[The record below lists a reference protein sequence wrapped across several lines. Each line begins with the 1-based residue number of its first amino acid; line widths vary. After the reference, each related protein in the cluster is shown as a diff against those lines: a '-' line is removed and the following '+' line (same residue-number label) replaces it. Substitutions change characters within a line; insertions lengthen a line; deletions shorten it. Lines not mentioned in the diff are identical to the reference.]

1 MHRPPELTKREM
13 TLVPLLV
20 EGATR
25 KEIAEQLSISEETV
39 KAHVRSIL
47 QKFGVSTLRE
57 GFVDLQQFN
66 EFYITDYNDGHE
78 FNRSLTSELI
88 IAADRRHATN
98 ILKAEVDVVYGEVKS
113 TIFACGID
121 AGEIISAEMY
131 GRPVK
136 ETTRLDNRNWY
147 EFVFEEPIKK
157 GGQYTRSLVLKT
169 RDAYLKETEFQ
180 LLNIFRPTAFASIR
194 VTFEDKL
201 VPKAAKVVTMHQ
213 GRLTG
218 DTSLKL
224 KRSGNSLYL
233 DIPDP
238 KVYHSY
244 AIEWVWDAPSNP
256 KS

>member
-1 MHRPPELTKREM
+1 MRRPPELTKREIM
-13 TLVPLLV
+13 LVPLMV

-47 QKFGVSTLRE
+47 RKFDVSTLRE

-66 EFYITDYNDGHE
+66 EFYITNHDGGHE
-78 FNRSLTSELI
+78 FNHKLTSELS

-98 ILKAEVDVVYGEVKS
+98 ILNADVEVVNGEVKS
-113 TIFACGID
+113 TVFPCGID
-121 AGEIISAEMY
+121 AGEVISAEMQ
-131 GRPVK
+131 GRSLK
-136 ETTRLDNRNWY
+136 ATMRLDNRHWY
-147 EFVFEEPIKK
+147 EFVFENPVTK
-157 GGQYTRSLVLKT
+157 GNRYARALVLKT
-169 RDAYLKETEFQ
+169 RDAYQKETEYQ
-180 LLNIFRPTAFASIR
+180 LLNIFRPTASASIR
-194 VTFEDKL
+194 VTFEDKV
-201 VPKAAKVVTMHQ
+201 VPKVAKPVIMYQ
-213 GRLTG
+213 GRVIR
-218 DTSLKL
+218 DSSLRL

-244 AIEWVWDAPSNP
+244 AIEWVWDTPDQA